1 MAQRTTKWVEYGG
14 RFWITGVKYFDISKV
29 RGKLSLG
36 KQVRFVGN
44 PSNLYDKFAVRV
56 LFEGVQ
62 IGWVPKDSAIQHG
75 MWSEHRAKNRII
87 GVITALSLNV
97 RDANH
102 IQLQTLVLKQP
113 TKLPK
118 QKADVMFS
126 KLKEELS
133 YMVK

>member
-1 MAQRTTKWVEYGG
+1 MKTPKWIEYGN
-14 RFWITGVKYFDISKV
+14 RFWITGTQYCDIKKV

-44 PSNLYDKFAVRV
+44 PSNPYDSFAIRV
-56 LFEGVQ
+56 MFDGVQ

-75 MWSEHRAKNRII
+75 MWSEHGAKSRII
-87 GVITALSLNV
+87 GVITGLELRSSYNAVELQAL
-97 RDANH
+97 
-102 IQLQTLVLKQP
+102 ILKRTK

-118 QKADVMFS
+118 QEADVLFS
-126 KLKEELS
+126 KMKEELS

>member
-1 MAQRTTKWVEYGG
+1 MKPPKWTEYGG
-14 RFWITGVKYFDISKV
+14 RFWITGTQYCDIKKV

-44 PSNLYDKFAVRV
+44 PSNPYDSFAIRV
-56 LFEGVQ
+56 MFDGVQ

-75 MWSEHRAKNRII
+75 MWSEHGAKSRII
-87 GVITALSLNV
+87 GVITGLELRSSYNAVELQAL
-97 RDANH
+97 
-102 IQLQTLVLKQP
+102 ILKRTK

-118 QKADVMFS
+118 QEADVLFS
-126 KLKEELS
+126 KMKEELS